1 MVTKNDAVKA
11 LETLD
16 SIIDSLDWSGVFID
30 DEPNDIEKS
39 MAIIQQFIE
48 QEGK

>member
-16 SIIDSLDWSGVFID
+16 GIIDSLDWSGVFID
-30 DEPNDIEKS
+30 DELNDVEKS
-39 MAIIQQFIE
+39 MTILREFLE
-48 QEGK
+48 QERK

>member
-11 LETLD
+11 WEILD
-16 SIIDSLDWSGVFID
+16 SINDRLDNNGAFID
-30 DEPNDIEKS
+30 DELNDVEKS
-39 MAIIQQFIE
+39 MTILREFLK

>member
-11 LETLD
+11 WETLD

-30 DEPNDIEKS
+30 DELNDIEKS
-39 MAIIQQFIE
+39 MTILREFLE

>member
-16 SIIDSLDWSGVFID
+16 GIIDSLDWSGVFID
-30 DEPNDIEKS
+30 DELNDVEKS
-39 MAIIQQFIE
+39 ITILREFFE